1 MCEGLIG
8 PLDIK
13 SLAFG
18 GRGVARFS
26 GRVVFVRGA
35 VPGDRLWARLTH
47 EKKRYAEADIER
59 IAEPSPARC
68 TARCPVS
75 GRCGGCQWQMLTYT
89 EQLRCKE
96 QIFADILRRQCGVD
110 AKKISPILESPVEWN
125 YRSRVQ
131 FKCQMSVD
139 DHLLIGFYA
148 PGTHSVVDVASCA
161 IAAPVFNALLPL
173 VRSRLQDSSLVKDIP
188 QIDMET
194 DDQNQVRL
202 IFHYTGEDS
211 AGLAA
216 HLSRLS
222 ADQPLSV
229 LIQSGR
235 KTSLQLVSGSP
246 HLSIEVDVPPLHLA
260 YAAGGFAQVN
270 LTQNRRL
277 VTEALRMTQPQV
289 GWRVLDLYCGMGNF
303 SLPFARR
310 VAQVVAIEDFN
321 ASIAQGR
328 ANARSNRIPNSEF
341 HARNAMGACREFAGA
356 AGFDLVLLDPP
367 RTGARDVIPELVRQ
381 GVKRIL
387 YVSCDPMTLAR
398 DMAMLFDN
406 HYTLEESRPIDMFPQ
421 NWHLESLSLFVR
433 E

>member
-1 MCEGLIG
+1 MHEGLIG

-35 VPGDRLWARLTH
+35 VPGDQLWARLTH

-59 IAEPSPARC
+59 ITQPSPARC
-68 TARCPVS
+68 TARCPVF
-75 GRCGGCQWQMLTYT
+75 GRCGGCQWQMLSYV

-96 QIFADILRRQCGVD
+96 QVFSDILRRQCGVSTE
-110 AKKISPILESPVEWN
+110 KISSILESPVEWN

-131 FKCQMSVD
+131 FKCHGTEDGQF
-139 DHLLIGFYA
+139 LIGFYA
-148 PGTHSVVDVASCA
+148 PGSHYVIDVSTCA
-161 IAAPVFNALLPL
+161 IAAPAFNELLPL
-173 VRSRLQDSSLVKDIP
+173 VRGRLHGSPFIKEIP

-202 IFHYTGEDS
+202 TFHYNGENSD
-211 AGLAA
+211 GLVARLHGLPAA
-216 HLSRLS
+216 EPVSIF
-222 ADQPLSV
+222 
-229 LIQSGR
+229 IQSGR
-235 KTSLQLVSGSP
+235 KSSLRLVSGNP
-246 HLSIEVDVPPLHLA
+246 RLTIEVDAPPIHLS

-270 LTQNRRL
+270 LVQNRRL
-277 VTEALRMTQPQV
+277 VTEVLRMSQPEA

-310 VAQVVAIEDFN
+310 VAHVVGVEEFSASIEQGRVNADFN
-321 ASIAQGR
+321 QI
-328 ANARSNRIPNSEF
+328 NNIEF
-341 HARNAMGACREFAGA
+341 HARNACGSCRDFAGET
-356 AGFDLVLLDPP
+356 GFDLVVLDPP
-367 RTGARDVIPELVRQ
+367 RTGAREVIHELVSQR
-381 GVKRIL
+381 VKRIL

-398 DMAMLFDN
+398 DMNILFDH
-406 HYTLEESRPIDMFPQ
+406 HYTLSESRPVDMFPHT
-421 NWHLESLSLFVR
+421 WHIESLSLFVR